1 MFIKL
6 KKVVMNREHNMKQ
19 AARKT
24 LTIQTSRED
33 EMNTRHRFIETGKQR
48 TNVREGDR
56 SSYW

>member
-6 KKVVMNREHNMKQ
+6 KKVVMNRKHNMKQ

-33 EMNTRHRFIETGKQR
+33 KIQTRHTFIETGKQR